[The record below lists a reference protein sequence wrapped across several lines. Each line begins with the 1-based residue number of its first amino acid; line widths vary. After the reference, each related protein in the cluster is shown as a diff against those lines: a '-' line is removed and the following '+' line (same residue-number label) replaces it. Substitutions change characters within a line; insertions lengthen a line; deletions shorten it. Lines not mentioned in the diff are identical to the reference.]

1 MEHFHSFPLY
11 QALSFMGF
19 SVETNDKGGKDV
31 SNSSTYFPWAMLNGR
46 RFIPTDDILFSSVD
60 IYESIGILSHQ
71 DAKYV
76 MMPASV
82 SLNKDPRSGAM
93 QSESGAQSNYGG
105 SLQGK
110 RPGLLLLKMKEGV
123 ALENAFAPPPL
134 ASKVVITPLGYKKP
148 EAFYQ
153 PKYEVP
159 EELKAKKPDLRTT
172 VYWNP
177 DLRTDERGK
186 ATFSFYTA
194 DRKTTYDIILEGVSD
209 DGQICRYT
217 TTIDRKAE

>member
-31 SNSSTYFPWAMLNGR
+31 SNSSTYFPWAMLNGC